1 MDSVP
6 QAAVGSLLRPK
17 LTAPQAASD
26 SLCRPQVLEALAG
39 HPNARL
45 VLFSAPAGSGKTT
58 ALVAMAQAR
67 QERGSAVAW
76 FSLASEDDDP
86 ARFFAQLIETLSA
99 AIPASVRMPWA
110 ICKTPCVCRSRR

>member
-58 ALVAMAQAR
+58 ALHVLEDM
-67 QERGSAVAW
+67 GYYCVDNLP
-76 FSLASEDDDP
+76 LAPRFHGIDDDD
-86 ARFFAQLIETLSA
+86 
-99 AIPASVRMPWA
+99 AIRA
-110 ICKTPCVCRSRR
+110 